1 MVIFLLDT
9 LTLLR
14 KHLIA
19 FVVSVGNADE
29 LGSEIGHVEG
39 RKNTKIK
46 GHNTIIMR
54 DRIGK

>member
-1 MVIFLLDT
+1 
-9 LTLLR
+9 
-14 KHLIA
+14 
-19 FVVSVGNADE
+19 VVSVGNADE